1 MFIWFL
7 LGGIIPTIITFFSAL
22 FLALIISLFFTYI
35 IYYKK
40 GLLSFICNFFINF
53 FRSIPLICHFFLF
66 IFLIPNHWLASILIL
81 GMNSSAYFSSIWLD
95 SLNKIHIQYIYT
107 IKTLHLCNFIAF
119 NHILLPM
126 IFHETKYSIENE
138 ILNLLKDTSIISFF
152 GISEIMQRVQIIG
165 YSNLDF
171 FTPTL
176 CAVIIYYLLSLIQ
189 LHIINKMIFYAIL
202 WFLYYI

>member
-7 LGGIIPTIITFFSAL
+7 LGGIIPTIITFFFAL
-22 FLALIISLFFTYI
+22 FFSLIISLFITYI
-35 IYYKK
+35 VYYKK
-40 GLLSFICNFFINF
+40 GLFAFIGKFFINF
-53 FRSIPLICHFFLF
+53 FRSIPLICHFFLL
-66 IFLIPNHWLASILIL
+66 IFLIPNHWFASILIL
-81 GMNSSAYFSSIWLD
+81 GMNSSAYLSSIWLD

-107 IKTLHLCNFIAF
+107 IKTLHLSDFTAF

-126 IFHETKYSIENE
+126 VFYQTKYSIENE

-152 GISEIMQRVQIIG
+152 GISEIMQRAQIIG

-176 CAVIIYYLLSLIQ
+176 CAAVIYYLLSLVQ
-189 LHIINKMIFYAIL
+189 LHIVNKMIFYAIL